1 MTSTQHNSIDYL
13 CDLEQFGIKLG
24 LENIKVIREALGFP
38 DQSFTSIIVAGTN
51 GKGSVAA
58 ILDTALR
65 SAGYTTG
72 RFTSPHLVS
81 LKERF
86 YVRGTPVAYDEL
98 LAETDRFRAT
108 VSNLLMNG
116 KLLAPPTFFEA
127 TTAIALSLF
136 RNAGVRVAVL
146 EVGMGGRFDATNVVT
161 PTAVAIPSI
170 DLDHQQYLGTT
181 LAEIAFEKAGVIK
194 TGALVIVGET
204 QLEAVEVIRQ
214 ACHER
219 KSRLVE
225 PMTQVETKIG
235 LQNGLTELDMTTPIR
250 RYGPIRLG
258 LRGRHQVRNAVVAV
272 RLLEELENYGLPV
285 SKEAILEGL
294 VNTRWGGRLELVSL
308 DTHRS
313 ILLDA
318 AHNVASATA
327 FAAYV
332 DEVWP
337 NGMPLIFAALED
349 KDISGMI
356 RALGKS
362 VTAMVCPPLTSQRA
376 LAPEAL
382 VRKVKEANPDLTTIV
397 APSPHAALEIAW
409 RQGNVIGAAGSIY
422 LIGALMSELALQP

>member
-1 MTSTQHNSIDYL
+1 MTSTQHNSIGYL
-13 CDLEQFGIKLG
+13 YDLEQFGVKLG
-24 LENIKVIREALGFP
+24 LENIRVLQEALGFP
-38 DQSFTSIIVAGTN
+38 DQSFTSIVVAGTN

-58 ILDTALR
+58 MLDTALR

-72 RFTSPHLVS
+72 RFTSPHLVN
-81 LKERF
+81 LEERF
-86 YVRGTPVAYDEL
+86 YVHGTPVPYDEL
-98 LAETDRFRAT
+98 VAEVDHLRAT
-108 VSNLLMNG
+108 VSQLLMNG
-116 KLLAPPTFFEA
+116 KLLTPPTFFEA

-194 TGALVIVGET
+194 TGSLVIVGET

-219 KSRLVE
+219 ASRLVE
-225 PMTQVETKIG
+225 TMPQVKTSVG
-235 LQNGLTELDMTTPIR
+235 LRNGLTELDMTTPIR
-250 RYGPIRLG
+250 SYGPIRLG

-272 RLLEELENYGLPV
+272 RLLEELEGCGLPV
-285 SKEAILEGL
+285 SEEAILEGL
-294 VNTRWGGRLELVSL
+294 VNTRWRGRLELISL

-318 AHNVASATA
+318 AHNVASAAA

-337 NGMPLIFAALED
+337 KGVPLIFAALKD

-356 RALGKS
+356 RALGTS
-362 VTAMVCPPLTSQRA
+362 ATIIVCPPLTSHRA
-376 LAPEAL
+376 LAPKAL
-382 VRKVKEANPDLTTIV
+382 VRKAKEVNPNLTAIV
-397 APSPHAALEIAW
+397 APTLHAALEIAW

>member
-98 LAETDRFRAT
+98 VAETDRFRAT
-108 VSNLLMNG
+108 VSHLLMNG

-136 RNAGVRVAVL
+136 QNSGVRVAVL

-219 KSRLVE
+219 ASRLVE
-225 PMTQVETKIG
+225 PMTQVETKID

-272 RLLEELENYGLPV
+272 RLLEELEDCGLPV
-285 SKEAILEGL
+285 SKEAILE
-294 VNTRWGGRLELVSL
+294 
-308 DTHRS
+308 
-313 ILLDA
+313 
-318 AHNVASATA
+318 
-327 FAAYV
+327 
-332 DEVWP
+332 
-337 NGMPLIFAALED
+337 
-349 KDISGMI
+349 
-356 RALGKS
+356 
-362 VTAMVCPPLTSQRA
+362 
-376 LAPEAL
+376 
-382 VRKVKEANPDLTTIV
+382 
-397 APSPHAALEIAW
+397 
-409 RQGNVIGAAGSIY
+409 
-422 LIGALMSELALQP
+422 